1 MKGPAGKTPQT
12 GGHYPKKQIGS
23 LISQKNR
30 TPNNFNFANDKE
42 INLSDAAMS
51 SIMKRVGIDARPN
64 GFRSTL
70 RTWIAETQSVSLEVA
85 EVVLTHRPASTVVRA
100 YERTD
105 FLDQRK
111 EITNNWAAFLC
122 V

>member
-1 MKGPAGKTPQT
+1 
-12 GGHYPKKQIGS
+12 
-23 LISQKNR
+23 
-30 TPNNFNFANDKE
+30 
-42 INLSDAAMS
+42 
-51 SIMKRVGIDARPN
+51 MKRMGIDARPH